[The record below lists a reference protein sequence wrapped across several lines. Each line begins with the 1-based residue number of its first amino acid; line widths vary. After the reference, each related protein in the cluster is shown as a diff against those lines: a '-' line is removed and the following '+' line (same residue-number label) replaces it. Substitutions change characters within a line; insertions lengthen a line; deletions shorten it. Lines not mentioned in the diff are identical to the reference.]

1 MSASNSYCHSVLGG
15 APGHWKQS
23 PKCFEE
29 TSWNVTVED
38 WQSTTPIVV
47 ESRPQ
52 AQVQQTEL
60 QTPRPQAELLVCKT
74 DNLKYI
80 ERLLILGTGQQN
92 KYKSGISK
100 ISAEDLLLVQKEID
114 SPNCYKLLDLVADI
128 YLKGRAFKQDATMH
142 VLALICRC
150 KTNVTLRRN
159 GYELVGKLRTL
170 SQLYLFLGFY
180 TGGTPPSP
188 PIKGKKG
195 GKKVSP
201 TTDTTLPVTKGSSSP
216 ALGGPGGLAPHSK
229 GFGRAFKTA
238 LNRSFLQKTP
248 QALAYQV
255 TKYQKRGDWGFN
267 DIIKCTHLRTGTGE
281 NRKRNTKYLP
291 SDYQAPPIIPAT
303 PMDLV
308 LRYSMYGMVEMTK
321 LANEFNLLEDPIYHY
336 LWAVNC
342 AKNMQVE
349 INETNTN
356 DLIHL
361 ILKHRLVREHLP
373 TWSLK
378 NCAVQKAL
386 LLGATATSSHDGSLF
401 LGDPSHR
408 AVKVVMP
415 MTALLRNLASLTSIG
430 LFEDKELL
438 ALVVKHLNDKDAVQ
452 KSHIHPVNVIIAWFV
467 YRKGHGFK
475 GKLSWTPQK
484 EIVDAL
490 EQMAFLA
497 FANAP
502 PTTKRY
508 GVFIDGSGSMTS
520 ETTFQGLSNADIAAL
535 LSLVI
540 ARSGQGHL
548 FYVFSAKGH
557 RRCQTPSLSNGG
569 AWGSPP
575 TDNTGLYDV
584 GHHIHAN
591 STFQEVLDAVQLSN
605 WGATDISN
613 GIRYLEKSNKHV
625 DAIVV
630 ITDNDINTGEKP
642 LVALNSYRKAIGN
655 PNVKLITLAV
665 QLNDLTIADPSDKG
679 MLDMCGFD
687 TNSYQVMHAFTHDTA
702 FGGGGDEVEAE

>member
-1 MSASNSYCHSVLGG
+1 MSASTYCHSVLGG
-15 APGHWKQS
+15 YEGGWKEQPTWS
-23 PKCFEE
+23 EE
-29 TSWNVTVED
+29 NSWTVPDKLSEEWRTVTPTV
-38 WQSTTPIVV
+38 S
-47 ESRPQ
+47 ES
-52 AQVQQTEL
+52 
-60 QTPRPQAELLVCKT
+60 LVCKI

-114 SPNCYKLLDLVADI
+114 SPTKCYKLLDLVADI
-128 YLKGRAFKQDATMH
+128 YLKGRAPKQDMTMH

-180 TGGTPPSP
+180 TGGSPPSAP
-188 PIKGKKG
+188 LKGKKG
-195 GKKVSP
+195 TKVAPKNSTDVSETSP
-201 TTDTTLPVTKGSSSP
+201 TTGGSEGSTLPATGGSG
-216 ALGGPGGLAPHSK
+216 ACVAGGQSHSK

-238 LNRSFLQKTP
+238 LNRSFLKKTP
-248 QALAYQV
+248 AQLAYQV
-255 TKYQKRGDWGFN
+255 TKYQSRGDWGFN

-291 SDYQAPPIIPAT
+291 PDYQAPPIKPAT

-336 LWAVNC
+336 LCAVYC

-378 NCAVQKAL
+378 NCEVQKAL
-386 LLGATATSSHDGSLF
+386 LFGDYRRGGAK
-401 LGDPSHR
+401 PP
-408 AVKVVMP
+408 P

-430 LFEDKELL
+430 LFEDKEILD
-438 ALVVKHLNDKDAVQ
+438 LVVKHLNDKDAVQ
-452 KSHIHPVNVIIAWFV
+452 KSRIHPVNVIIAWFV
-467 YRKGHGFK
+467 YKKGHGFK

-502 PTTKRY
+502 PTIKRY
-508 GVFIDGSGSMTS
+508 GVFIDGSGSMTA

-548 FYVFSAKGH
+548 FYVFSAKNSG
-557 RRCQTPSLSNGG
+557 RYKQFG
-569 AWGSPP
+569 PP
-575 TDNTGLYDV
+575 TDNSGLYDV
-584 GHHIHAN
+584 GHQIHAN
-591 STFQEVLDAVQLSN
+591 STFEEVLNAVQLSN

-642 LVALNSYRKAIGN
+642 LVALNSYRAKIGN

-687 TNSYQVMHAFTHDTA
+687 TNSYQVMHAFTHDKDFSA
-702 FGGGGDEVEAE
+702 GGDEVE

>member
-1 MSASNSYCHSVLGG
+1 MSAESYCHSVLGNFPVG
-15 APGHWKQS
+15 WKES
-23 PKCFEE
+23 PIEIPPASAFSINE
-29 TSWNVTVED
+29 ED
-38 WQSTTPIVV
+38 WQPEEKS
-47 ESRPQ
+47 
-52 AQVQQTEL
+52 
-60 QTPRPQAELLVCKT
+60 LVCKT

-100 ISAEDLLLVQKEID
+100 ISEEDLLLVQKEID
-114 SPNCYKLLDLVADI
+114 SPNCYKLLDMVADI
-128 YLKGRAFKQDATMH
+128 YLKGRAPKQDMTMQ
-142 VLALICRC
+142 VLAMICRC
-150 KTNVTLRRN
+150 KTNVTLRRD
-159 GYELVGKLRTL
+159 GYALVGKLRTL
-170 SQLYLFLGFY
+170 SQLYLFMTY
-180 TGGTPPSP
+180 YSGGTHATTKSKK
-188 PIKGKKG
+188 IGKNSEKM
-195 GKKVSP
+195 SP
-201 TTDTTLPVTKGSSSP
+201 TTLPATEGSGTVRQ
-216 ALGGPGGLAPHSK
+216 AHSK

-238 LNRSFLQKTP
+238 LNKSLLAKTP
-248 QALAYQV
+248 AQLAYQV
-255 TKYQKRGDWGFN
+255 TKYQSRGDWGFN

-281 NRKRNTKYLP
+281 NRKRNTKYKISSP
-291 SDYQAPPIIPAT
+291 NTAETRPAT
-303 PMDLV
+303 AMDLV
-308 LRYSMYGMVEMTK
+308 LRYSMYGMEEMTK
-321 LANEFNLLEDPIYHY
+321 LATAFNLLEDPIYDY
-336 LWAVNC
+336 LWSVDA
-342 AKNMQVE
+342 AKGMQQE

-361 ILKHRLVREHLP
+361 IHTHRLVREHLP
-373 TWSLK
+373 TWTMK
-378 NCAVQKAL
+378 NCDVQKAL
-386 LLGATATSSHDGSLF
+386 LF
-401 LGDPSHR
+401 GDPCR
-408 AVKVVMP
+408 GGAQPPP

-430 LFEDKELL
+430 LFEDKAILS
-438 ALVVKHLNDKDAVQ
+438 LVVKHLNNKDAVQ
-452 KSHIHPVNVIIAWFV
+452 RSRIHPVNVIIAWFV
-467 YRKGHGFK
+467 YRKGKGFK
-475 GKLSWTPQK
+475 GKLIWTPQK

-497 FANAP
+497 FTNAP

-508 GVFIDGSGSMTS
+508 GVFIDGSGSMLS

-548 FYVFSAKGH
+548 FYVFSAKGQ
-557 RRCQTPSLSNGG
+557 RSFQTPSRSNGG

-584 GHHIHAN
+584 GHQIHAN
-591 STFQEVLDAVQLSN
+591 STFQEVLAAVQLTN

-642 LVALNSYRKAIGN
+642 LVALNSYRKTIGN

-687 TNSYQVMHAFTHDTA
+687 TNSYQVMHAFTHETA
-702 FGGGGDEVEAE
+702 FGGGGDTPDGEE

>member
-1 MSASNSYCHSVLGG
+1 MSAESYCHSVLGSV
-15 APGHWKQS
+15 PGGWKES
-23 PKCFEE
+23 PIDIPASAFSINE
-29 TSWNVTVED
+29 ED
-38 WQSTTPIVV
+38 WQPEEKS
-47 ESRPQ
+47 
-52 AQVQQTEL
+52 
-60 QTPRPQAELLVCKT
+60 LVCKT
-74 DNLKYI
+74 DSLKYI
-80 ERLLILGTGQQN
+80 ERLLILGTGQEN

-100 ISAEDLLLVQKEID
+100 ISEEDLALVQREID
-114 SPNCYKLLDLVADI
+114 SPNCYKLLDMVADI
-128 YLKGRAFKQDATMH
+128 YLKGRAPNQNMTMQ
-142 VLALICRC
+142 VLALICRS
-150 KTNVTLRRN
+150 KMNVTLRRQ

-170 SQLYLFLGFY
+170 SQLYLFMTY
-180 TGGTPPSP
+180 YSGGTHPPS
-188 PIKGKKG
+188 KGKKA
-195 GKKVSP
+195 GKNPEKMSP
-201 TTDTTLPVTKGSSSP
+201 TTDTTLPATEGSDT
-216 ALGGPGGLAPHSK
+216 ATQAHSK

-238 LNRSFLQKTP
+238 LNKSFLAKTP

-255 TKYQKRGDWGFN
+255 TKYQSRGDWGFN

-281 NRKRNTKYLP
+281 NRKRNTKYKISSP
-291 SDYQAPPIIPAT
+291 NTAETRPAT
-303 PMDLV
+303 AMDLV
-308 LRYSMYGMVEMTK
+308 LRYSMYGMEETRK
-321 LANEFNLLEDPIYHY
+321 LACAFNLNNDPIYDY

-342 AKNMQVE
+342 AKGMDRE

-361 ILKHRLVREHLP
+361 IHRYRLVREHLP
-373 TWSLK
+373 TWTMK
-378 NCAVQKAL
+378 NCQVQKAL
-386 LLGATATSSHDGSLF
+386 LFGAPATLSHDGSIF

-430 LFEDKELL
+430 LFEDKEVLT
-438 ALVVKHLNDKDAVQ
+438 LVVKHLNDKVAVQ
-452 KSHIHPVNVIIAWFV
+452 RSRIHPVNVIIAWFV
-467 YRKGHGFK
+467 YRKGKGFK
-475 GKLSWTPQK
+475 GKLTWTPQK

-490 EQMAFLA
+490 EHMAFLA

-508 GVFIDGSGSMTS
+508 GVFIDGSGSMTM
-520 ETTFQGLSNADIAAL
+520 ETTFQGLTNADIAAL

-548 FYVFSAKGH
+548 FYVFSAKNTGH
-557 RRCQTPSLSNGG
+557 HKQYGT
-569 AWGSPP
+569 P

-584 GHHIHAN
+584 GHQIHAH
-591 STFQEVLDAVQLSN
+591 STFTEVLKAVQLTN

-642 LVALNSYRKAIGN
+642 LVALNSYRAKIGN

-687 TNSYQVMHAFTHDTA
+687 TNSYQVMHAFTHETA
-702 FGGGGDEVEAE
+702 FGGGGDTPDGEE

>member
-1 MSASNSYCHSVLGG
+1 MSASNNYCHSVLGNIP
-15 APGHWKQS
+15 AFWKESPTSSDATWGHS
-23 PKCFEE
+23 VGEE
-29 TSWNVTVED
+29 WSSIP
-38 WQSTTPIVV
+38 QG
-47 ESRPQ
+47 Q
-52 AQVQQTEL
+52 AQHIES
-60 QTPRPQAELLVCKT
+60 PAESLVCKT

-114 SPNCYKLLDLVADI
+114 SPTNCYKLLDLVSDI
-128 YLKGRAFKQDATMH
+128 YLKGRAPNQNMTLQ

-150 KTNVTLRRN
+150 KTNVTLRRT

-188 PIKGKKG
+188 TTKGKKG
-195 GKKVSP
+195 KKVLTTPGITSFVDISTGGSGAPETASP
-201 TTDTTLPVTKGSSSP
+201 I
-216 ALGGPGGLAPHSK
+216 SK

-238 LNRSFLQKTP
+238 LNRSFLKKTP
-248 QALAYQV
+248 AQLAYQV
-255 TKYQKRGDWGFN
+255 TKYQSRGDWGFN

-291 SDYQAPPIIPAT
+291 SDYQAPPIKPAT

-321 LANEFNLLEDPIYHY
+321 LANEFNLLEDPIYQY
-336 LWAVNC
+336 LWAIHSV
-342 AKNMQVE
+342 KSMT
-349 INETNTN
+349 ETDTN
-356 DLIHL
+356 VLIHLIHL

-386 LLGATATSSHDGSLF
+386 LFGDTTHFNDGSLF

-408 AVKVVMP
+408 FIKVVMP

-430 LFEDKELL
+430 LFNDEAILS
-438 ALVVKHLNDKDAVQ
+438 LVVKHLTDKDAVQ
-452 KSHIHPVNVIIAWFV
+452 KSRIHPVNVIIAWFV
-467 YRKGHGFK
+467 YRKGKGFK
-475 GKLSWTPQK
+475 GKLTWTPKK
-484 EIVDAL
+484 EICDAL

-497 FANAP
+497 FTNAP

-508 GVFIDGSGSMTS
+508 GVFIDGSGSMTE

-540 ARSGQGHL
+540 ARSGQEHSRSGQGHL
-548 FYVFSAKGH
+548 FYVFSAKNT
-557 RRCQTPSLSNGG
+557 RRYKQYGT
-569 AWGSPP
+569 P

-584 GHHIHAN
+584 GHQIHAN
-591 STFQEVLDAVQLSN
+591 STFEEVLSAVQLSN

-613 GIRYLEKSNKHV
+613 GIRYLENANKHV

-642 LVALNSYRKAIGN
+642 LVALNSYRKTIGN

-687 TNSYQVMHAFTHDTA
+687 TNSYQVMHAFTHDTP
-702 FGGGGDEVEAE
+702 FGVGGEEAE

>member
-1 MSASNSYCHSVLGG
+1 MAASANTYCHSVLGG
-15 APGHWKQS
+15 YEGGWKEQPTWS
-23 PKCFEE
+23 EDNAWTLSDKLSEE
-29 TSWNVTVED
+29 
-38 WQSTTPIVV
+38 
-47 ESRPQ
+47 
-52 AQVQQTEL
+52 L
-60 QTPRPQAELLVCKT
+60 LTPRPQAELLVCKT

-100 ISAEDLLLVQKEID
+100 ISAEDLALIQSEID
-114 SPNCYKLLDLVADI
+114 SPTNCYKLLDLVADI
-128 YLKGRAFKQDATMH
+128 YLKGRAPKQDMTMH
-142 VLALICRC
+142 VLALICRS
-150 KTNVTLRRN
+150 KTNVTLRRR
-159 GYELVGKLRTL
+159 GYELVGQLRTL

-180 TGGTPPSP
+180 TGGTPSATHAADPRTKEKKQSVTALAEGSAGL
-188 PIKGKKG
+188 KGRNR
-195 GKKVSP
+195 P
-201 TTDTTLPVTKGSSSP
+201 L
-216 ALGGPGGLAPHSK
+216 

-238 LNRSFLQKTP
+238 LNRSFLKKTP

-255 TKYQKRGDWGFN
+255 TKYQSRGDWSFN

-291 SDYQAPPIIPAT
+291 SDYQAPPIKPAT

-308 LRYSMYGMVEMTK
+308 LRYSMYGMEELTK
-321 LANEFNLLEDPIYHY
+321 LAQAFNLLEDPIYSY
-336 LWAVNC
+336 LCGVDI
-342 AKNMQVE
+342 AKKMQE
-349 INETNTN
+349 NTESNVN
-356 DLIHL
+356 DLIQL
-361 ILKHRLVREHLP
+361 IFKHRLVREHLP
-373 TWSLK
+373 TWSMK
-378 NCAVQKAL
+378 NCAVQRAL
-386 LLGATATSSHDGSLF
+386 LFGDYRRGGAK
-401 LGDPSHR
+401 PP
-408 AVKVVMP
+408 P

-438 ALVVKHLNDKDAVQ
+438 SLVVKHLTDKEAVQ
-452 KSHIHPVNVIIAWFV
+452 KSRIHPVNVIIAWFV

-475 GKLSWTPQK
+475 GKLTWTPLK
-484 EIVDAL
+484 EICDAL

-508 GVFIDGSGSMTS
+508 GVFIDGSGSMTA

-540 ARSGQGHL
+540 ARSSQRPQAQLQEHL
-548 FYVFSAKGH
+548 FYVFSAKN
-557 RRCQTPSLSNGG
+557 T
-569 AWGSPP
+569 GSYKKYGTP

-605 WGATDISN
+605 WGSTDISN
-613 GIRYLEKSNKHV
+613 GIRYLERANKHV
-625 DAIVV
+625 DAVIV

-642 LVALNSYRKAIGN
+642 LVALNSYRAKIGN

-687 TNSYQVMHAFTHDTA
+687 TNSYQVMHAFTHETP
-702 FGGGGDEVEAE
+702 FGGGGDEAEAD

>member
-1 MSASNSYCHSVLGG
+1 M
-15 APGHWKQS
+15 
-23 PKCFEE
+23 
-29 TSWNVTVED
+29 
-38 WQSTTPIVV
+38 
-47 ESRPQ
+47 
-52 AQVQQTEL
+52 
-60 QTPRPQAELLVCKT
+60 
-74 DNLKYI
+74 
-80 ERLLILGTGQQN
+80 
-92 KYKSGISK
+92 
-100 ISAEDLLLVQKEID
+100 
-114 SPNCYKLLDLVADI
+114 
-128 YLKGRAFKQDATMH
+128 
-142 VLALICRC
+142 
-150 KTNVTLRRN
+150 
-159 GYELVGKLRTL
+159 
-170 SQLYLFLGFY
+170 
-180 TGGTPPSP
+180 
-188 PIKGKKG
+188 
-195 GKKVSP
+195 
-201 TTDTTLPVTKGSSSP
+201 
-216 ALGGPGGLAPHSK
+216 
-229 GFGRAFKTA
+229 
-238 LNRSFLQKTP
+238 
-248 QALAYQV
+248 
-255 TKYQKRGDWGFN
+255 TKYQSRGDWGFN

-291 SDYQAPPIIPAT
+291 SDYQAHPIRPAT

-308 LRYSMYGMVEMTK
+308 LRYSMYGMEEMTK
-321 LANEFNLLEDPIYHY
+321 LATAFKLNNDPIYEY
-336 LWAVNC
+336 LWAVNS
-342 AKNMQVE
+342 AKSMT
-349 INETNTN
+349 ETDTDDLIHLTH

-361 ILKHRLVREHLP
+361 IHKYRLVREHLP

-386 LLGATATSSHDGSLF
+386 LFGDYRRGGAK
-401 LGDPSHR
+401 PP
-408 AVKVVMP
+408 P

-430 LFEDKELL
+430 LFDDKEILS
-438 ALVVKHLNDKDAVQ
+438 LVVNHLTDKDAVQ
-452 KSHIHPVNVIIAWFV
+452 KSRIHPVNVIIAWFV
-467 YRKGHGFK
+467 YRKGKGFK
-475 GKLSWTPQK
+475 GKLTWTPEK

-497 FANAP
+497 FTNAP

-508 GVFIDGSGSMTS
+508 GVFIDGSGSMTA

-540 ARSGQGHL
+540 ARSGRGALPPSPMRPQAQLQEHL
-548 FYVFSAKGH
+548 FYIFSAKNSG
-557 RRCQTPSLSNGG
+557 RYKQYGT
-569 AWGSPP
+569 P

-642 LVALNSYRKAIGN
+642 LVALNSYRLKIGN

-687 TNSYQVMHAFTHDTA
+687 TNSYQVMHAFTHDTS
-702 FGGGGDEVEAE
+702 FGGGGEEVEVD

>member
-1 MSASNSYCHSVLGG
+1 MATYIRQMLGLYPGGWKEG
-15 APGHWKQS
+15 AKNEAYANAV
-23 PKCFEE
+23 K
-29 TSWNVTVED
+29 
-38 WQSTTPIVV
+38 TP
-47 ESRPQ
+47 PMDD
-52 AQVQQTEL
+52 L
-60 QTPRPQAELLVCKT
+60 QTNPDGVEEWQTQPAESLVCKT

-92 KYKSGISK
+92 KYKSGVSK
-100 ISAEDLLLVQKEID
+100 ISLEDLALVQAEID
-114 SPNCYKLLDLVADI
+114 SPNCYKLLDMVADI
-128 YLKGRAFKQDATMH
+128 YLKGRAPKQDMTMQ
-142 VLALICRC
+142 VLALICRYN
-150 KTNVTLRRN
+150 KNVTLRRQ
-159 GYELVGKLRTL
+159 GYEVVAKLRTL

-180 TGGTPPSP
+180 AGGTPPSP
-188 PIKGKKG
+188 PTKGKKG
-195 GKKVSP
+195 KKVL
-201 TTDTTLPVTKGSSSP
+201 TTPGITSFVDVSTGGSGAP
-216 ALGGPGGLAPHSK
+216 EVALAEGLAGSKGQSPSK

-238 LNRSFLQKTP
+238 LNRSFLKKTP

-255 TKYQKRGDWGFN
+255 TKYQSRGDWGFN
-267 DIIKCTHLRTGTGE
+267 DIIKCTHLCTGTGE
-281 NRKRNTKYLP
+281 NRKRNTKYLKP
-291 SDYQAPPIIPAT
+291 DFEPKPIKPAT

-308 LRYSMYGMVEMTK
+308 LRYSMYGMEELTK
-321 LANEFNLLEDPIYHY
+321 LATTFNLLEDPIYEY
-336 LWAVNC
+336 LWAIHSV
-342 AKNMQVE
+342 KSMT
-349 INETNTN
+349 ETDTN

-378 NCAVQKAL
+378 NCEVQKAL
-386 LLGATATSSHDGSLF
+386 LFGDYRRGGAK
-401 LGDPSHR
+401 PP
-408 AVKVVMP
+408 P

-430 LFEDKELL
+430 LFQDKELL
-438 ALVVKHLNDKDAVQ
+438 DLVVKHLTDKDAVQ
-452 KSHIHPVNVIIAWFV
+452 KSRIHPVNVIIAWFV

-508 GVFIDGSGSMTS
+508 GVFIDGSGSMTA

-540 ARSGQGHL
+540 ARSGQGALPPLPMRPQAQLQEHL

-575 TDNTGLYDV
+575 TDNSGLYDV
-584 GHHIHAN
+584 GHQIHAN

-642 LVALNSYRKAIGN
+642 LVALNSYRAKIGN

-687 TNSYQVMHAFTHDTA
+687 TNSYQVMHAFTHDTP
-702 FGGGGDEVEAE
+702 FGGSGEEEAEAE

>member
-1 MSASNSYCHSVLGG
+1 
-15 APGHWKQS
+15 
-23 PKCFEE
+23 
-29 TSWNVTVED
+29 
-38 WQSTTPIVV
+38 
-47 ESRPQ
+47 
-52 AQVQQTEL
+52 
-60 QTPRPQAELLVCKT
+60 
-74 DNLKYI
+74 
-80 ERLLILGTGQQN
+80 
-92 KYKSGISK
+92 
-100 ISAEDLLLVQKEID
+100 
-114 SPNCYKLLDLVADI
+114 
-128 YLKGRAFKQDATMH
+128 
-142 VLALICRC
+142 
-150 KTNVTLRRN
+150 
-159 GYELVGKLRTL
+159 
-170 SQLYLFLGFY
+170 
-180 TGGTPPSP
+180 
-188 PIKGKKG
+188 
-195 GKKVSP
+195 
-201 TTDTTLPVTKGSSSP
+201 
-216 ALGGPGGLAPHSK
+216 
-229 GFGRAFKTA
+229 
-238 LNRSFLQKTP
+238 
-248 QALAYQV
+248 
-255 TKYQKRGDWGFN
+255 
-267 DIIKCTHLRTGTGE
+267 
-281 NRKRNTKYLP
+281 
-291 SDYQAPPIIPAT
+291 
-303 PMDLV
+303 
-308 LRYSMYGMVEMTK
+308 
-321 LANEFNLLEDPIYHY
+321 
-336 LWAVNC
+336 
-342 AKNMQVE
+342 MQVE

-386 LLGATATSSHDGSLF
+386 LLGVANTFSHDGSLF

-438 ALVVKHLNDKDAVQ
+438 SLVVKHLNDKDAVQ
-452 KSHIHPVNVIIAWFV
+452 KSRIHPVNVIIAWFV

-540 ARSGQGHL
+540 ARSSQRPQAQLQEHL
-548 FYVFSAKGH
+548 FYVFSAKNSG
-557 RRCQTPSLSNGG
+557 RYEQFG
-569 AWGSPP
+569 PP
-575 TDNTGLYDV
+575 TDNSGLYDV

-630 ITDNDINTGEKP
+630 ITDNDINTGKKP
-642 LVALNSYRKAIGN
+642 LVALNSYRAKIGN

-687 TNSYQVMHAFTHDTA
+687 TNSYQVMHAFTHETA
-702 FGGGGDEVEAE
+702 FGAGGENDGETD

>member
-1 MSASNSYCHSVLGG
+1 MSASNNYCHSVLGNVPG
-15 APGHWKQS
+15 GWKEAKTWGEENSWAPS
-23 PKCFEE
+23 SVDEE
-29 TSWNVTVED
+29 WSSIP
-38 WQSTTPIVV
+38 QG
-47 ESRPQ
+47 Q
-52 AQVQQTEL
+52 AQQT
-60 QTPRPQAELLVCKT
+60 QAQHIESPAESLVCKT
-74 DNLKYI
+74 DKLKYI

-92 KYKSGISK
+92 KYNSGISK
-100 ISAEDLLLVQKEID
+100 ISDEDLLLVQKEID
-114 SPNCYKLLDLVADI
+114 SSNCYKLLELVADI
-128 YLKGRAFKQDATMH
+128 YLKGRAFKQDMTMQ

-150 KTNVTLRRN
+150 KTNVTLRRD
-159 GYELVGKLRTL
+159 GYALVGKLRTL

-180 TGGTPPSP
+180 AGGTPSATHAPSP
-188 PIKGKKG
+188 PTKGKKG
-195 GKKVSP
+195 DKKVSP
-201 TTDTTLPVTKGSSSP
+201 TTDTTLPVTGGSG
-216 ALGGPGGLAPHSK
+216 ACVAGGGRPPK

-238 LNRSFLQKTP
+238 LNRSFLKKTP
-248 QALAYQV
+248 AQLAYQV
-255 TKYQKRGDWGFN
+255 TKYQSRGDWGFN

-291 SDYQAPPIIPAT
+291 SDYQAPPIKPAT

-308 LRYSMYGMVEMTK
+308 LRYSMYGMEELTK
-321 LANEFNLLEDPIYHY
+321 LATAFKLNDDPIYEY
-336 LWAVNC
+336 LWAVNRV
-342 AKNMQVE
+342 KSMT
-349 INETNTN
+349 ETDTE

-361 ILKHRLVREHLP
+361 VHKYRLVREHLP
-373 TWSLK
+373 TWAMKS
-378 NCAVQKAL
+378 CAVQKAL
-386 LLGATATSSHDGSLF
+386 LLGAADTSSHDGSLF

-415 MTALLRNLASLTSIG
+415 MTALMRNLASLTSIG

-438 ALVVKHLNDKDAVQ
+438 SLVVKHLTDKDAVQ
-452 KSHIHPVNVIIAWFV
+452 KSRIHPVNVIIAWFV
-467 YRKGHGFK
+467 YRKGKGFK
-475 GKLSWTPQK
+475 GKLTWTPEK

-497 FANAP
+497 FTNAP

-508 GVFIDGSGSMTS
+508 GVFIDGSGSMTA

-548 FYVFSAKGH
+548 FYVFSAKNTG
-557 RRCQTPSLSNGG
+557 RFQQYGT
-569 AWGSPP
+569 P

-584 GHHIHAN
+584 GHQIHAN
-591 STFQEVLDAVQLSN
+591 STFEEVLAAVQLSN

-642 LVALNSYRKAIGN
+642 LVALNSYRLKIGN

-687 TNSYQVMHAFTHDTA
+687 TNSYQVMHAFTHDTP
-702 FGGGGDEVEAE
+702 FGGGGDEAE

>member
-1 MSASNSYCHSVLGG
+1 MAAESYCHSVLGG
-15 APGHWKQS
+15 APAFWKESHTASDATWGHS
-23 PKCFEE
+23 VSEE
-29 TSWNVTVED
+29 W
-38 WQSTTPIVV
+38 
-47 ESRPQ
+47 ESIPQ
-52 AQVQQTEL
+52 GQVQQIEF
-60 QTPRPQAELLVCKT
+60 QDRPQAELPESLVCKT

-114 SPNCYKLLDLVADI
+114 CLTNCYKLLDLVADI
-128 YLKGRAFKQDATMH
+128 YLKGRAPNQDMTMQ

-150 KTNVTLRRN
+150 KTNVTLRRT

-180 TGGTPPSP
+180 AGGTPADPRTKEKKQSVIALAEGSAGLKACVAGGGRP
-188 PIKGKKG
+188 P
-195 GKKVSP
+195 
-201 TTDTTLPVTKGSSSP
+201 
-216 ALGGPGGLAPHSK
+216 K

-238 LNRSFLQKTP
+238 LNRSFLKKTP
-248 QALAYQV
+248 AQLAYQV
-255 TKYQKRGDWGFN
+255 TKYQSRGDWSFN

-281 NRKRNTKYLP
+281 NRKRNTKYKISSP
-291 SDYQAPPIIPAT
+291 NSAESKPAT
-303 PMDLV
+303 AMDLV
-308 LRYSMYGMVEMTK
+308 LRYSMYGMEEMRK
-321 LANEFNLLEDPIYHY
+321 LATAFKLNDDPIYSY
-336 LWAVNC
+336 LCAVDI
-342 AKNMQVE
+342 AKKMQE
-349 INETNTN
+349 ETESNVK
-356 DLIHL
+356 DLIQL
-361 ILKHRLVREHLP
+361 IFKHRLVREHLP
-373 TWSLK
+373 TWAMKS
-378 NCAVQKAL
+378 CAVQKAL
-386 LLGATATSSHDGSLF
+386 LFGDYRRGGAK
-401 LGDPSHR
+401 PP
-408 AVKVVMP
+408 P
-415 MTALLRNLASLTSIG
+415 MTALMRNLGSLTSIG
-430 LFEDKELL
+430 LFDDKELL
-438 ALVVKHLNDKDAVQ
+438 SLVVAHLTDKEAVQ
-452 KSHIHPVNVIIAWFV
+452 KSRIHPVNVIIAWFV

-475 GKLSWTPQK
+475 GKLKWNPVPAISN
-484 EIVDAL
+484 AL

-508 GVFIDGSGSMTS
+508 GVFIDGSGSMLT

-548 FYVFSAKGH
+548 FYVFSAKNTG
-557 RRCQTPSLSNGG
+557 RYQQYGTPTN
-569 AWGSPP
+569 
-575 TDNTGLYDV
+575 NTGLYDV
-584 GHHIHAN
+584 GHQIHAN
-591 STFQEVLDAVQLSN
+591 STFQEVLAAVQLSN

-613 GIRYLEKSNKHV
+613 GIRYLEHSNKHV

-642 LVALNSYRKAIGN
+642 LVALNSYRKTIGN

-687 TNSYQVMHAFTHDTA
+687 TNSYQVMHAFTHDKDFSA
-702 FGGGGDEVEAE
+702 GGGDEAEAEAE

>member
-1 MSASNSYCHSVLGG
+1 MTSYIRQMLGLYPGGWKEGAKDEAYENATKTPPMEEWQTNPDSV
-15 APGHWKQS
+15 
-23 PKCFEE
+23 EE
-29 TSWNVTVED
+29 
-38 WQSTTPIVV
+38 WQTQPV
-47 ESRPQ
+47 ES
-52 AQVQQTEL
+52 
-60 QTPRPQAELLVCKT
+60 LVCKT

-100 ISAEDLLLVQKEID
+100 ISLEDLALVQREID
-114 SPNCYKLLDLVADI
+114 SPNCYKLLDMVADI
-128 YLKGRAFKQDATMH
+128 YFEGRAPKQDMTMH

-150 KTNVTLRRN
+150 KTSVTLRRR
-159 GYELVGKLRTL
+159 GYEVVAQLRTL
-170 SQLYLFLGFY
+170 SQLYLFLSFY
-180 TGGTPPSP
+180 TGGTPVSP
-188 PIKGKKG
+188 RTVTKKG
-195 GKKVSP
+195 STKVSNE
-201 TTDTTLPVTKGSSSP
+201 TSNTVDVSDGANSTMMGGSG
-216 ALGGPGGLAPHSK
+216 ACVAGGLAPHSK

-238 LNRSFLQKTP
+238 LNRSFLKKTP
-248 QALAYQV
+248 AQLAYQV
-255 TKYQKRGDWGFN
+255 TKYQSRGNWGFN

-281 NRKRNTKYLP
+281 NRKRNTKYLKP
-291 SDYQAPPIIPAT
+291 GYEAPVPKPAT
-303 PMDLV
+303 AMDLV
-308 LRYSMYGMVEMTK
+308 LRYSMYGMEEMVK
-321 LANEFNLLEDPIYHY
+321 LAEAFNLMDDPIFYY
-336 LWAVNC
+336 LNAVDI
-342 AKNMQVE
+342 AKKLIE
-349 INETNTN
+349 NENNTT

-361 ILKHRLVREHLP
+361 IHKHRLVREHLP
-373 TWSLK
+373 TWAMK
-378 NCAVQKAL
+378 NCQVQKAL
-386 LLGATATSSHDGSLF
+386 LFGEPCRGGAQ
-401 LGDPSHR
+401 PP
-408 AVKVVMP
+408 P

-438 ALVVKHLNDKDAVQ
+438 DLVVKHLTDQQAVQ

-475 GKLSWTPQK
+475 GKLTWTPVPA
-484 EIVDAL
+484 IRDAL

-497 FANAP
+497 FTNAP

-508 GVFIDGSGSMTS
+508 GVFIDGSGSMLS
-520 ETTFQGLSNADIAAL
+520 ETTFQGLTNADIAAL

-540 ARSGQGHL
+540 ARSGQGSQAQLQEHL
-548 FYVFSAKGH
+548 FYVFSAKNTG
-557 RRCQTPSLSNGG
+557 RYKQYGT
-569 AWGSPP
+569 P

-584 GHHIHAN
+584 GHQIHAN

-613 GIRYLEKSNKHV
+613 GIRYLERANKHV

-642 LVALNSYRKAIGN
+642 LKALNSYRAKIGN

-687 TNSYQVMHAFTHDTA
+687 TKSYQVMHAFTHDTP
-702 FGGGGDEVEAE
+702 FGGGGEEAETD

>member
-1 MSASNSYCHSVLGG
+1 
-15 APGHWKQS
+15 
-23 PKCFEE
+23 
-29 TSWNVTVED
+29 
-38 WQSTTPIVV
+38 
-47 ESRPQ
+47 
-52 AQVQQTEL
+52 
-60 QTPRPQAELLVCKT
+60 
-74 DNLKYI
+74 
-80 ERLLILGTGQQN
+80 
-92 KYKSGISK
+92 
-100 ISAEDLLLVQKEID
+100 
-114 SPNCYKLLDLVADI
+114 
-128 YLKGRAFKQDATMH
+128 
-142 VLALICRC
+142 
-150 KTNVTLRRN
+150 
-159 GYELVGKLRTL
+159 
-170 SQLYLFLGFY
+170 
-180 TGGTPPSP
+180 
-188 PIKGKKG
+188 
-195 GKKVSP
+195 
-201 TTDTTLPVTKGSSSP
+201 
-216 ALGGPGGLAPHSK
+216 
-229 GFGRAFKTA
+229 
-238 LNRSFLQKTP
+238 
-248 QALAYQV
+248 V
-255 TKYQKRGDWGFN
+255 TKYQSRGDWGFN

-291 SDYQAPPIIPAT
+291 SDYQAPPIKPAT

-308 LRYSMYGMVEMTK
+308 LRYSMYGFEEMQK
-321 LANEFNLLEDPIYHY
+321 LANAFNLLEDPIYHY
-336 LWAVNC
+336 LCAVYC

-401 LGDPSHR
+401 LGDPSRR
-408 AVKVVMP
+408 ASKVVMP

-438 ALVVKHLNDKDAVQ
+438 DLVVKHLTDKDAVQ
-452 KSHIHPVNVIIAWFV
+452 KSRIHPVNVIIAWFV

-508 GVFIDGSGSMTS
+508 GVFIDGSGSMTT

-548 FYVFSAKGH
+548 FYVFSAK
-557 RRCQTPSLSNGG
+557 SNRYSK
-569 AWGSPP
+569 AKDES
-575 TDNTGLYDV
+575 GLYDV

-625 DAIVV
+625 DAVIV

-642 LVALNSYRKAIGN
+642 LVALNSYRKTIGN

-687 TNSYQVMHAFTHDTA
+687 TNSYQVMHAFTHDKDFSA
-702 FGGGGDEVEAE
+702 GDDVEVEAE

>member
-1 MSASNSYCHSVLGG
+1 MSYEGNWKEGHRDYNTPNNLSIFEDQWKTITEDEWNS
-15 APGHWKQS
+15 
-23 PKCFEE
+23 
-29 TSWNVTVED
+29 
-38 WQSTTPIVV
+38 I
-47 ESRPQ
+47 PQ
-52 AQVQQTEL
+52 VEL
-60 QTPRPQAELLVCKT
+60 QDRPQAELLVCKI

-100 ISAEDLLLVQKEID
+100 ISEEDLLLVQKEIE
-114 SPNCYKLLDLVADI
+114 SSNCYKLLEMVADI
-128 YLKGRAFKQDATMH
+128 YLKGRAFKQDMTMQ
-142 VLALICRC
+142 VLALICRS
-150 KTNVTLRRN
+150 KTNVTLRRR
-159 GYELVGKLRTL
+159 GYELVGQLRTL

-188 PIKGKKG
+188 PIKGKKVSK
-195 GKKVSP
+195 GKKVF
-201 TTDTTLPVTKGSSSP
+201 TTLGITSFVDVSTGGS
-216 ALGGPGGLAPHSK
+216 GAPEIAPTISK
-229 GFGRAFKTA
+229 GFGRAFKTT
-238 LNRSFLQKTP
+238 LNRSLLKKTP
-248 QALAYQV
+248 AQLAYQV

-291 SDYQAPPIIPAT
+291 SDYQAPPIKPAT
-303 PMDLV
+303 AMDLV
-308 LRYSMYGMVEMTK
+308 LRYSMYGMEEMTK
-321 LANEFNLLEDPIYHY
+321 LAFAFNLNDDPICEY
-336 LWAVNC
+336 LCAVNC
-342 AKNMQVE
+342 AKGMTE
-349 INETNTN
+349 SDT
-356 DLIHL
+356 DGLIHL
-361 ILKHRLVREHLP
+361 IHKHRLVREHLP
-373 TWSLK
+373 TWSMK
-378 NCAVQKAL
+378 SCAVQKAL
-386 LLGATATSSHDGSLF
+386 LLGQEQFHDGSLF

-415 MTALLRNLASLTSIG
+415 MTALLRNLSSLTSIG
-430 LFEDKELL
+430 LFEDKEILS
-438 ALVVKHLNDKDAVQ
+438 LVVKQLTDKDAVQ
-452 KSHIHPVNVIIAWFV
+452 KSRIHPVNVIIAWFV
-467 YRKGHGFK
+467 YRKGKGFK
-475 GKLSWTPQK
+475 GKMTWTPQK

-497 FANAP
+497 FTNAP

-508 GVFIDGSGSMTS
+508 GVFIDGSGSMTE

-548 FYVFSAKGH
+548 FYVFSAKST
-557 RRCQTPSLSNGG
+557 RYSK
-569 AWGSPP
+569 AK
-575 TDNTGLYDV
+575 DETGLYDV

-642 LVALNSYRKAIGN
+642 LVALNSYRKTIGN

-665 QLNDLTIADPSDKG
+665 QLNDLTIADPSDTG

-687 TNSYQVMHAFTHDTA
+687 TNSYQVMHAFTHETA
-702 FGGGGDEVEAE
+702 FGGGGEEAEAD

>member
-1 MSASNSYCHSVLGG
+1 MAASNTYCHSVLGG
-15 APGHWKQS
+15 APGGWKES
-23 PKCFEE
+23 PKWSEDDTWSVPDKLSEE
-29 TSWNVTVED
+29 WQTV
-38 WQSTTPIVV
+38 TPIVP
-47 ESRPQ
+47 ES
-52 AQVQQTEL
+52 
-60 QTPRPQAELLVCKT
+60 LVCKI

-100 ISAEDLLLVQKEID
+100 ISLEDLALVQAEID
-114 SPNCYKLLDLVADI
+114 SPTKCYKLLDLVADI
-128 YLKGRAFKQDATMH
+128 YLKGRAPNQNMTLQ

-150 KTNVTLRRN
+150 KTNVTLRRT

-170 SQLYLFLGFY
+170 SQLYLFLSFY
-180 TGGTPPSP
+180 TGGGTPSAASKAS

-195 GKKVSP
+195 DKTNKKVSP
-201 TTDTTLPVTKGSSSP
+201 TIDTISLTTEGATLPATGGS
-216 ALGGPGGLAPHSK
+216 GGGHPPK

-238 LNRSFLQKTP
+238 LNRSFLKKTP

-255 TKYQKRGDWGFN
+255 TKYQSRGDWGFN

-291 SDYQAPPIIPAT
+291 SDYQAPPIKPAT

-308 LRYSMYGMVEMTK
+308 LRYSMYGMEEMTK
-321 LANEFNLLEDPIYHY
+321 LAMAFKLNNDPIYEY
-336 LWAVNC
+336 LWAVNSV
-342 AKNMQVE
+342 KSMT
-349 INETNTN
+349 ETDTD

-361 ILKHRLVREHLP
+361 VHKYRLVREHLP
-373 TWSLK
+373 TWAMKS
-378 NCAVQKAL
+378 CAVQKAL
-386 LLGATATSSHDGSLF
+386 LFGDYRRGGAK
-401 LGDPSHR
+401 PP
-408 AVKVVMP
+408 P

-430 LFEDKELL
+430 LFEDKEILS
-438 ALVVKHLNDKDAVQ
+438 LVIKHLTDKDAVQ
-452 KSHIHPVNVIIAWFV
+452 KSRIHPVNVIIAWFV

-475 GKLSWTPQK
+475 GKLTWTPQN

-508 GVFIDGSGSMTS
+508 GVFIDGSSSMLS

-540 ARSGQGHL
+540 ARSGQVALPPSPMRPQAQLQEHL
-548 FYVFSAKGH
+548 FYVFSAKG
-557 RRCQTPSLSNGG
+557 RPSRSNGG
-569 AWGSPP
+569 VRGSPP

-605 WGATDISN
+605 WGSTDISN

-642 LVALNSYRKAIGN
+642 LVALNSYRAKIGN

-687 TNSYQVMHAFTHDTA
+687 TNSYQVMHAFTHETP
-702 FGGGGDEVEAE
+702 FGVGGEEAEAD

>member
-1 MSASNSYCHSVLGG
+1 MAANTYCHSVLGG
-15 APGHWKQS
+15 YEAGWK
-23 PKCFEE
+23 E
-29 TSWNVTVED
+29 
-38 WQSTTPIVV
+38 QSTWSEEWQTVTSIVP
-47 ESRPQ
+47 ESS
-52 AQVQQTEL
+52 
-60 QTPRPQAELLVCKT
+60 LVCKT

-92 KYKSGISK
+92 KYKSGVSK
-100 ISAEDLLLVQKEID
+100 ISEADLALVQKEID
-114 SPNCYKLLDLVADI
+114 SSTNCYKLLDLVADI
-128 YLKGRAFKQDATMH
+128 YLKGRAPKQDMTMH

-170 SQLYLFLGFY
+170 SQLYLFLGYY
-180 TGGTPPSP
+180 TGGGTQSATHAADPRTKEKKQSVTALAEGSAGL
-188 PIKGKKG
+188 KGRNR
-195 GKKVSP
+195 P
-201 TTDTTLPVTKGSSSP
+201 L
-216 ALGGPGGLAPHSK
+216 

-238 LNRSFLQKTP
+238 LNRSFLKKTP

-255 TKYQKRGDWGFN
+255 TKYQSRGDWSFN

-291 SDYQAPPIIPAT
+291 SDYQAPPIKPAT

-308 LRYSMYGMVEMTK
+308 LRYSMYGMEELTK
-321 LANEFNLLEDPIYHY
+321 LAQAFNLLEDPIYSY
-336 LWAVNC
+336 LCAVDI
-342 AKNMQVE
+342 AKKMQE
-349 INETNTN
+349 NTESNVN
-356 DLIHL
+356 DLIQL
-361 ILKHRLVREHLP
+361 IFKHRLVREHLP
-373 TWSLK
+373 TWSMK
-378 NCAVQKAL
+378 NCEVQKAL
-386 LLGATATSSHDGSLF
+386 LFGDYRCGGAK
-401 LGDPSHR
+401 PP
-408 AVKVVMP
+408 P
-415 MTALLRNLASLTSIG
+415 MTALLRNLSSLTSIG
-430 LFEDKELL
+430 LFDDKEIL
-438 ALVVKHLNDKDAVQ
+438 ALVVKHLTDKDAVQ
-452 KSHIHPVNVIIAWFV
+452 KSRIHPVNVIIAWFV
-467 YRKGHGFK
+467 YRTGHGFK
-475 GKLSWTPQK
+475 GKLTWTPVPA
-484 EIVDAL
+484 IRDAL

-508 GVFIDGSGSMTS
+508 GVFIDGSSSMLS
-520 ETTFQGLSNADIAAL
+520 ETTFQGLTNADIAAL

-548 FYVFSAKGH
+548 FYVFSAKGTRSH
-557 RRCQTPSLSNGG
+557 SNRGVR
-569 AWGSPP
+569 GSPP

-605 WGATDISN
+605 WGSTDISN
-613 GIRYLEKSNKHV
+613 GIRYLEHANKHV
-625 DAIVV
+625 DAMIV

-642 LVALNSYRKAIGN
+642 LVALNSYRAKIGN

-687 TNSYQVMHAFTHDTA
+687 TNSYQVIHAFTHETA
-702 FGGGGDEVEAE
+702 FGVGGEEAEAD

>member
-1 MSASNSYCHSVLGG
+1 MTYEVLPGEEWITTIKDCMSILDNQPKNS
-15 APGHWKQS
+15 
-23 PKCFEE
+23 
-29 TSWNVTVED
+29 
-38 WQSTTPIVV
+38 
-47 ESRPQ
+47 
-52 AQVQQTEL
+52 
-60 QTPRPQAELLVCKT
+60 LVCQT

-100 ISAEDLLLVQKEID
+100 ISKEDLLLVQKEID

-128 YLKGRAFKQDATMH
+128 YLKGRAFKQDMTMH
-142 VLALICRC
+142 VLSLICRC

-170 SQLYLFLGFY
+170 SQLYLFMTFY
-180 TGGTPPSP
+180 TGG
-188 PIKGKKG
+188 
-195 GKKVSP
+195 KKVCKKTEKVST
-201 TTDTTLPVTKGSSSP
+201 TTDIIDIILPVST
-216 ALGGPGGLAPHSK
+216 HNSK
-229 GFGRAFKTA
+229 GFGRAFKTT
-238 LNRSFLQKTP
+238 LNRSFLKKTP

-255 TKYQKRGDWGFN
+255 TKYQSRGDWGFN

-291 SDYQAPPIIPAT
+291 SDYQAPPIKPAT

-308 LRYSMYGMVEMTK
+308 LRYSMYGFEEMTK
-321 LANEFNLLEDPIYHY
+321 LACTFQLNNDPIYEY
-336 LWAVNC
+336 LWAVNSV
-342 AKNMQVE
+342 KSMTEND
-349 INETNTN
+349 TD

-361 ILKHRLVREHLP
+361 VHKYRLVREHLP
-373 TWSLK
+373 TWSMK
-378 NCAVQKAL
+378 NCQVQKAL
-386 LLGATATSSHDGSLF
+386 LLGEVHFHDGSLF

-408 AVKVVMP
+408 VIKVIMP

-438 ALVVKHLNDKDAVQ
+438 SLVVKHLTDKDSVQ
-452 KSHIHPVNVIIAWFV
+452 RSRIHPVNVIIAWFV
-467 YRKGHGFK
+467 YRKGKGFK
-475 GKLSWTPQK
+475 GKLTWTPQK
-484 EIVDAL
+484 EICDAL

-508 GVFIDGSGSMTS
+508 GVFIDGSGSMTQ

-548 FYVFSAKGH
+548 FYIFSAK
-557 RRCQTPSLSNGG
+557 SNRY
-569 AWGSPP
+569 SKEK
-575 TDNTGLYDV
+575 DESGLYDI
-584 GHHIHAN
+584 GHQIHAH
-591 STFQEVLDAVQLSN
+591 STFQEVLSAVQISN
-605 WGATDISN
+605 WASTDISN
-613 GIRYLEKSNKHV
+613 GIRYLEHSNKHV
-625 DAIVV
+625 DAVIV
-630 ITDNDINTGEKP
+630 ITDNDINTGEP
-642 LVALNSYRKAIGN
+642 ALVALNSYRKAIGN
-655 PNVKLITLAV
+655 SNVKLITLAV

-687 TNSYQVMHAFTHDTA
+687 TNSYQVMHAFTHETP
-702 FGGGGDEVEAE
+702 FGGGGEEAEAE

>member
-1 MSASNSYCHSVLGG
+1 MSASTYCHSVLGG
-15 APGHWKQS
+15 APGFWKES

-29 TSWNVTVED
+29 TLWNVTEKD
-38 WQSTTPIVV
+38 WQSITPTVV
-47 ESRPQ
+47 ES
-52 AQVQQTEL
+52 
-60 QTPRPQAELLVCKT
+60 LVCKT

-100 ISAEDLLLVQKEID
+100 ISEVDLLLVQKEID
-114 SPNCYKLLDLVADI
+114 SPTNCYKLLDLVADI
-128 YLKGRAFKQDATMH
+128 YLKGRAPKQDMTMQ

-159 GYELVGKLRTL
+159 GYKLVGKLRTL

-180 TGGTPPSP
+180 TGGSKASPSALL
-188 PIKGKKG
+188 KGKKG
-195 GKKVSP
+195 TKVAPKNSTDVSATSP
-201 TTDTTLPVTKGSSSP
+201 TSEGATLPTTGGSGAPEASP
-216 ALGGPGGLAPHSK
+216 LSK

-255 TKYQKRGDWGFN
+255 TKYQSRGDWSFN

-291 SDYQAPPIIPAT
+291 PDYQAPPIKPAT

-308 LRYSMYGMVEMTK
+308 LRYSMYGMEELTK
-321 LANEFNLLEDPIYHY
+321 LANEFNLLEDPIYQY

-361 ILKHRLVREHLP
+361 ILKHCLVREHLP

-386 LLGATATSSHDGSLF
+386 LLGASATSSHDGSLF

-408 AVKVVMP
+408 ANKVVMP

-438 ALVVKHLNDKDAVQ
+438 SLVVKHLNDKDAVQ
-452 KSHIHPVNVIIAWFV
+452 KSRIHPVNVIIAWFV
-467 YRKGHGFK
+467 YRKGKGFK
-475 GKLSWTPQK
+475 GKLTWQPQK

-548 FYVFSAKGH
+548 FYVFSAK
-557 RRCQTPSLSNGG
+557 SNRYSI
-569 AWGSPP
+569 AKDES
-575 TDNTGLYDV
+575 GLYDV
-584 GHHIHAN
+584 GHHIHAH

-625 DAIVV
+625 DAMIV

-642 LVALNSYRKAIGN
+642 LVALNSYRAKIGN

-665 QLNDLTIADPSDKG
+665 QLNDITIADPSDKG

-687 TNSYQVMHAFTHDTA
+687 TNSYQVMHAFTHDTP
-702 FGGGGDEVEAE
+702 FGGGGDEVEAD

>member
-1 MSASNSYCHSVLGG
+1 MAASTNTYCHSVFGG
-15 APGHWKQS
+15 YEGGWKEQPTWGEENSWAPS
-23 PKCFEE
+23 SVSEE
-29 TSWNVTVED
+29 W
-38 WQSTTPIVV
+38 
-47 ESRPQ
+47 ESIPQGQ
-52 AQVQQTEL
+52 AQQIEL
-60 QTPRPQAELLVCKT
+60 PAESLVCKT

-92 KYKSGISK
+92 KYKSGVSK
-100 ISAEDLLLVQKEID
+100 ISAEDLVLVQKEID
-114 SPNCYKLLDLVADI
+114 SPTNCYKLLDLVADI
-128 YLKGRAFKQDATMH
+128 YLKGRAPKQDMTMH

-150 KTNVTLRRN
+150 KTNVTLRRD
-159 GYELVGKLRTL
+159 GYALVGKLRTL

-180 TGGTPPSP
+180 TGGSPPSAP
-188 PIKGKKG
+188 LKGKKG
-195 GKKVSP
+195 TKVAPKNSTDVSATSP
-201 TTDTTLPVTKGSSSP
+201 TTGGSG
-216 ALGGPGGLAPHSK
+216 AATQAPHSK

-255 TKYQKRGDWGFN
+255 TKYQSRGDWGFN

-291 SDYQAPPIIPAT
+291 SDYQAPPIRPAR

-308 LRYSMYGMVEMTK
+308 LRYSMYGFEEMQK

-336 LWAVNC
+336 LCAVYC

-386 LLGATATSSHDGSLF
+386 LFGDYRRGGAK
-401 LGDPSHR
+401 PP
-408 AVKVVMP
+408 P

-452 KSHIHPVNVIIAWFV
+452 KSRIHPVNVIIAWFV
-467 YRKGHGFK
+467 YKKGHGFK

-502 PTTKRY
+502 PTIKRY
-508 GVFIDGSGSMTS
+508 GVFIDGSGSMTA

-540 ARSGQGHL
+540 ARSSQRPQAQLQEHL
-548 FYVFSAKGH
+548 FYVFSAKNTG
-557 RRCQTPSLSNGG
+557 RYKQYGT
-569 AWGSPP
+569 P

-642 LVALNSYRKAIGN
+642 LVALNSYRKTIGN

-687 TNSYQVMHAFTHDTA
+687 TNSYQVMHAFTHDTP
-702 FGGGGDEVEAE
+702 FGGGGDEVEAD

>member
-1 MSASNSYCHSVLGG
+1 MSASNNYCHSVLGNVP
-15 APGHWKQS
+15 AFWKESPTASDATWGHSVGEEWESIPQGQS
-23 PKCFEE
+23 
-29 TSWNVTVED
+29 
-38 WQSTTPIVV
+38 
-47 ESRPQ
+47 
-52 AQVQQTEL
+52 QQIEL
-60 QTPRPQAELLVCKT
+60 QDRPQAELLVCKT

-100 ISAEDLLLVQKEID
+100 ISAEDLALVQKEID

-128 YLKGRAFKQDATMH
+128 YLKGRAFKQDMTMH

-150 KTNVTLRRN
+150 KTNVTLRRD
-159 GYELVGKLRTL
+159 GYALVGKLRTL

-180 TGGTPPSP
+180 AGGTPPSP
-188 PIKGKKG
+188 PTKIKKYV
-195 GKKVSP
+195 KKVEKVSLIDP
-201 TTDTTLPVTKGSSSP
+201 SSSSSSVDV
-216 ALGGPGGLAPHSK
+216 LTTSHVTGGSGGLAPLSK

-238 LNRSFLQKTP
+238 LNRSFLKKTP
-248 QALAYQV
+248 AQLAYQV
-255 TKYQKRGDWGFN
+255 TKYQSRCDWGFN

-291 SDYQAPPIIPAT
+291 SDYQAPPIKPAT
-303 PMDLV
+303 AMDLV
-308 LRYSMYGMVEMTK
+308 LRYSMYGMEEMTK
-321 LANEFNLLEDPIYHY
+321 LATTFNLLEDPIYHY

-378 NCAVQKAL
+378 NCEVQKAL
-386 LLGATATSSHDGSLF
+386 LFGDYRRGGAK
-401 LGDPSHR
+401 PP
-408 AVKVVMP
+408 P

-430 LFEDKELL
+430 LFEDKEILD
-438 ALVVKHLNDKDAVQ
+438 LVVKHLNDKDAVQ
-452 KSHIHPVNVIIAWFV
+452 KSRIHPVNVIIAWFV
-467 YRKGHGFK
+467 YKKGHGFK

-502 PTTKRY
+502 PTIKRY

-540 ARSGQGHL
+540 ARSGRGALPPSPMRPQAQLQEHL

-569 AWGSPP
+569 SPP

-584 GHHIHAN
+584 GHQIHAN

-625 DAIVV
+625 DAVVV

-642 LVALNSYRKAIGN
+642 LVALNSYRAKIGN

-702 FGGGGDEVEAE
+702 FGGGGDEVE

>member
-1 MSASNSYCHSVLGG
+1 MDASDNTYCHSVLGG
-15 APGHWKQS
+15 APGHWKES
-23 PKCFEE
+23 PTWSEE
-29 TSWNVTVED
+29 NSWTVSDKLSEE
-38 WQSTTPIVV
+38 W
-47 ESRPQ
+47 
-52 AQVQQTEL
+52 L
-60 QTPRPQAELLVCKT
+60 TPRPQGQAQQMELLVCKT

-100 ISAEDLLLVQKEID
+100 ISEEDLLLVQKEID
-114 SPNCYKLLDLVADI
+114 STPNCYKLLDLVADI
-128 YLKGRAFKQDATMH
+128 YLKGRAPKQDMTMH
-142 VLALICRC
+142 VLALICRS
-150 KTNVTLRRN
+150 KTNVTLRRT

-180 TGGTPPSP
+180 TGGTPLSP

-195 GKKVSP
+195 SKIAT
-201 TTDTTLPVTKGSSSP
+201 TTDTTSPATKGSKGSSSP
-216 ALGGPGGLAPHSK
+216 ALGGPGGLAPLSK

-238 LNRSFLQKTP
+238 LNRSFLKKTP
-248 QALAYQV
+248 AQLAYQV

-291 SDYQAPPIIPAT
+291 SDYQAPPIKPAT
-303 PMDLV
+303 AMDLV
-308 LRYSMYGMVEMTK
+308 LRYSMYGFEECSK
-321 LANEFNLLEDPIYHY
+321 LAIAFKLTTDPTYAYLCAVDIAKTLNEKDS
-336 LWAVNC
+336 
-342 AKNMQVE
+342 
-349 INETNTN
+349 N

-361 ILKHRLVREHLP
+361 IHKHRLVREHLP
-373 TWSLK
+373 TWAMKS
-378 NCAVQKAL
+378 CAVQKAL
-386 LLGATATSSHDGSLF
+386 LFGDYPRGGAK
-401 LGDPSHR
+401 PP
-408 AVKVVMP
+408 P

-438 ALVVKHLNDKDAVQ
+438 SLVVAHLTDKDAVQ
-452 KSHIHPVNVIIAWFV
+452 KSRVHPVNVIIAWFV

-475 GKLSWTPQK
+475 GKLIWTPVPA
-484 EIVDAL
+484 IRDAL

-508 GVFIDGSGSMTS
+508 GVFIDGSGSMTT

-548 FYVFSAKGH
+548 FYVFSAKG
-557 RRCQTPSLSNGG
+557 TPSRSNGG
-569 AWGSPP
+569 VRGSRP

-605 WGATDISN
+605 WGSTDISN
-613 GIRYLEKSNKHV
+613 GIRYLEHSNKHV

-630 ITDNDINTGEKP
+630 ITDNDINTGDKP
-642 LVALNSYRKAIGN
+642 LVALNSYRAKIGN

-687 TNSYQVMHAFTHDTA
+687 TNSYQVMHAFTHETP
-702 FGGGGDEVEAE
+702 FGGDGDEAEAD

>member
-1 MSASNSYCHSVLGG
+1 MSYEAFWKE
-15 APGHWKQS
+15 GHRDYNTLPATNNLKIVGEEWKTD
-23 PKCFEE
+23 PE
-29 TSWNVTVED
+29 
-38 WQSTTPIVV
+38 WQNQPDKS
-47 ESRPQ
+47 S
-52 AQVQQTEL
+52 
-60 QTPRPQAELLVCKT
+60 LVCKI

-92 KYKSGISK
+92 KYKSGVSK
-100 ISAEDLLLVQKEID
+100 ISLEDLALVQAEID
-114 SPNCYKLLDLVADI
+114 SPTNCYKLLDLVADI
-128 YLKGRAFKQDATMH
+128 YLKGRAPNQNMTLQ

-150 KTNVTLRRN
+150 KTNVTLRRT

-188 PIKGKKG
+188 PTKGKKG
-195 GKKVSP
+195 KKVLP
-201 TTDTTLPVTKGSSSP
+201 TPGITSFVDVSTVGS
-216 ALGGPGGLAPHSK
+216 GAPEAAPLSK

-238 LNRSFLQKTP
+238 LNRSFLKKTP

-255 TKYQKRGDWGFN
+255 TKYQSRGDWGFN

-291 SDYQAPPIIPAT
+291 SDYQAPPIKAAT

-308 LRYSMYGMVEMTK
+308 LRYSMYGMEEMTK
-321 LANEFNLLEDPIYHY
+321 LATAFKLNDDPIYEY
-336 LWAVNC
+336 LWAIHSV
-342 AKNMQVE
+342 KSMT
-349 INETNTN
+349 ETDTD

-361 ILKHRLVREHLP
+361 VHKYRLVREHLP
-373 TWSLK
+373 TWAMKS
-378 NCAVQKAL
+378 CAVQKAL
-386 LLGATATSSHDGSLF
+386 LFGDYRRGGAK
-401 LGDPSHR
+401 PP
-408 AVKVVMP
+408 P

-430 LFEDKELL
+430 LFEDKEIL
-438 ALVVKHLNDKDAVQ
+438 ALAVKHLTDKDAVQ
-452 KSHIHPVNVIIAWFV
+452 KSRIHPVNVIIAWFV
-467 YRKGHGFK
+467 YRKGKGFK
-475 GKLSWTPQK
+475 GKLTWTPQK

-497 FANAP
+497 FTNAP

-508 GVFIDGSGSMTS
+508 GVFIDGSGSMTE

-540 ARSGQGHL
+540 ARSGQGALPPSPMRPQAQLQEHL
-548 FYVFSAKGH
+548 FYVFSAKNPVRYKQYGI
-557 RRCQTPSLSNGG
+557 
-569 AWGSPP
+569 P

-584 GHHIHAN
+584 GHQIHAN
-591 STFQEVLDAVQLSN
+591 STFEEVLAAVQLSN
-605 WGATDISN
+605 WGTTDISN

-642 LVALNSYRKAIGN
+642 LVALNSYRKTIGN

-665 QLNDLTIADPSDKG
+665 ELNDLTIADPSDKG

-687 TNSYQVMHAFTHDTA
+687 TNSYQVMHAFTHDKE
-702 FGGGGDEVEAE
+702 FSMGGEEAEAD

>member
-1 MSASNSYCHSVLGG
+1 MSASNNYCHSVLGNIP
-15 APGHWKQS
+15 AFWKESPTSSDATWGHS
-23 PKCFEE
+23 VGEE
-29 TSWNVTVED
+29 WSSIP
-38 WQSTTPIVV
+38 QG
-47 ESRPQ
+47 Q
-52 AQVQQTEL
+52 AQHIES
-60 QTPRPQAELLVCKT
+60 PAESLVCKT

-92 KYKSGISK
+92 KYKSGVSK
-100 ISAEDLLLVQKEID
+100 ISEEDLLLVQKEID
-114 SPNCYKLLDLVADI
+114 SPTNCYKLLDLVADI
-128 YLKGRAFKQDATMH
+128 YLKGRAPKQDMTMH
-142 VLALICRC
+142 VLALICRS
-150 KTNVTLRRN
+150 KTNVTLRRR
-159 GYELVGKLRTL
+159 GYELVGQLRTL

-180 TGGTPPSP
+180 TGGTPSAKSNKGSK
-188 PIKGKKG
+188 KGKKVLTTPGITSFVDVSTG
-195 GKKVSP
+195 GSGAPEEAP
-201 TTDTTLPVTKGSSSP
+201 TV
-216 ALGGPGGLAPHSK
+216 SK

-238 LNRSFLQKTP
+238 LNRSFLKKTP
-248 QALAYQV
+248 AQLAYQV
-255 TKYQKRGDWGFN
+255 TKYQSRGDWGFN

-291 SDYQAPPIIPAT
+291 SDYQAPPIKPAT

-308 LRYSMYGMVEMTK
+308 LRYSMYGMEEMTK
-321 LANEFNLLEDPIYHY
+321 LATAFKLNNDPIYEY
-336 LWAVNC
+336 LWAVNTV
-342 AKNMQVE
+342 KSMT
-349 INETNTN
+349 ETDT
-356 DLIHL
+356 DDLVHLIH
-361 ILKHRLVREHLP
+361 KYRLVREHLP

-386 LLGATATSSHDGSLF
+386 LLGQEQSHDGSLF

-408 AVKVVMP
+408 IVKVVMP

-430 LFEDKELL
+430 LFDDKEILQN
-438 ALVVKHLNDKDAVQ
+438 VVAHLTDKDAVQ
-452 KSHIHPVNVIIAWFV
+452 KSRIHPVNVIIAWFV
-467 YRKGHGFK
+467 YRKGKGFK
-475 GKLSWTPQK
+475 GKLTWTPQK

-497 FANAP
+497 FTNAP

-508 GVFIDGSGSMTS
+508 GVFIDGSGSMTT

-548 FYVFSAKGH
+548 FYVFSAKNTVRYKQYG
-557 RRCQTPSLSNGG
+557 T
-569 AWGSPP
+569 P

-584 GHHIHAN
+584 GHQIHAN

-642 LVALNSYRKAIGN
+642 LVALNSYRAKIGN

-665 QLNDLTIADPSDKG
+665 ELNDLTIADPSDKG

-687 TNSYQVMHAFTHDTA
+687 TNSYQVMHAFTHDKE
-702 FGGGGDEVEAE
+702 FSMGGEEAEAD

>member
-1 MSASNSYCHSVLGG
+1 MSASNSYCHSVLGNVP
-15 APGHWKQS
+15 AFWKES
-23 PKCFEE
+23 PTASDSTWGDSVGEE
-29 TSWNVTVED
+29 WKTNPDGVEEWNN
-38 WQSTTPIVV
+38 QPA
-47 ESRPQ
+47 ES
-52 AQVQQTEL
+52 
-60 QTPRPQAELLVCKT
+60 LVCKI

-92 KYKSGISK
+92 KYKSGVSK
-100 ISAEDLLLVQKEID
+100 ISLEDLALVQKEID
-114 SPNCYKLLDLVADI
+114 SPNCYKLLELVEDI
-128 YLKGRAFKQDATMH
+128 YLKGRAPKQDATMH

-150 KTNVTLRRN
+150 KTNVTLRRD
-159 GYELVGKLRTL
+159 GYALVGKLRTL

-180 TGGTPPSP
+180 AGGTHARTKE
-188 PIKGKKG
+188 KGKKCTPTPTPGITSFVDVSTG
-195 GKKVSP
+195 GSGAPEV
-201 TTDTTLPVTKGSSSP
+201 
-216 ALGGPGGLAPHSK
+216 ALAEGLAGSKGQSPSK

-238 LNRSFLQKTP
+238 LNRSFLKKTP

-255 TKYQKRGDWGFN
+255 TKYQSRGDWGFN
-267 DIIKCTHLRTGTGE
+267 DIIKCTHLCTGTGE
-281 NRKRNTKYLP
+281 NRKRNTKYLKP
-291 SDYQAPPIIPAT
+291 DFEPKPIKPAT

-321 LANEFNLLEDPIYHY
+321 LALTFNLLEDPIYHY

-386 LLGATATSSHDGSLF
+386 LFGASATSSHDGSLF
-401 LGDPSHR
+401 LGDVSTHR
-408 AVKVVMP
+408 ANKIVMP

-438 ALVVKHLNDKDAVQ
+438 QNVVAHLTDKDAVQ
-452 KSHIHPVNVIIAWFV
+452 KSRIHPVNVIIAWFV

-475 GKLSWTPQK
+475 GKLTWTP
-484 EIVDAL
+484 EPAIRDAL

-508 GVFIDGSGSMTS
+508 GVFIDGSGSMTA

-540 ARSGQGHL
+540 ARSAPTQRPQAQLQEHL
-548 FYVFSAKGH
+548 FYVFSAKNT
-557 RRCQTPSLSNGG
+557 RRHTQCGTQTDTS
-569 AWGSPP
+569 
-575 TDNTGLYDV
+575 GLYDV
-584 GHHIHAN
+584 GHQIHAN
-591 STFQEVLDAVQLSN
+591 STFQEVLSAVQLSN

-613 GIRYLEKSNKHV
+613 GIRYLEKANKHV
-625 DAIVV
+625 DAVIV

-642 LVALNSYRKAIGN
+642 LVALNSYRAKIGN
-655 PNVKLITLAV
+655 PNVKLITLAI

-687 TNSYQVMHAFTHDTA
+687 TNSYQVMHAFTHDTP

>member
-1 MSASNSYCHSVLGG
+1 MAASTNTYCHSVLGG
-15 APGHWKQS
+15 YEGGWKEQPTWS
-23 PKCFEE
+23 EDNAWTVSDKLSEE
-29 TSWNVTVED
+29 
-38 WQSTTPIVV
+38 
-47 ESRPQ
+47 
-52 AQVQQTEL
+52 L
-60 QTPRPQAELLVCKT
+60 LTPRPQAELLVCKT

-92 KYKSGISK
+92 KYKSGVSK

-128 YLKGRAFKQDATMH
+128 YLKGRAPKQDMTMQ
-142 VLALICRC
+142 VLAMICRC
-150 KTNVTLRRN
+150 KTNVTLRRR
-159 GYELVGKLRTL
+159 GYEVVGQLRTL

-195 GKKVSP
+195 TKVAPKNSTDVSATSS
-201 TTDTTLPVTKGSSSP
+201 TTGGSEGTTLPAV
-216 ALGGPGGLAPHSK
+216 GGPGGLAPHSK
-229 GFGRAFKTA
+229 GFGRAFKTI
-238 LNRSFLQKTP
+238 LNRSFLKKTP

-255 TKYQKRGDWGFN
+255 TKYQSRGDWGFN

-291 SDYQAPPIIPAT
+291 SDYQAPPIKPAT

-308 LRYSMYGMVEMTK
+308 LRYSMYGFEEMQK
-321 LANEFNLLEDPIYHY
+321 LANAFNLLEDPIYHY
-336 LWAVNC
+336 LCAVYC

-401 LGDPSHR
+401 LGDPSRR
-408 AVKVVMP
+408 ASKVVMP

-438 ALVVKHLNDKDAVQ
+438 DLVVKHLTDKDAVQ
-452 KSHIHPVNVIIAWFV
+452 KSRIHPVNVIIAWFV

-508 GVFIDGSGSMTS
+508 GVFIDGSGSMTT

-548 FYVFSAKGH
+548 FYVFSAK
-557 RRCQTPSLSNGG
+557 SNRYSK
-569 AWGSPP
+569 AKDES
-575 TDNTGLYDV
+575 GLYDV

-625 DAIVV
+625 DAVIV

-642 LVALNSYRKAIGN
+642 LVALNSYRKTIGN

-687 TNSYQVMHAFTHDTA
+687 TNSYQVMHAFTHDKDFSA
-702 FGGGGDEVEAE
+702 GDDVEVEAE

>member
-1 MSASNSYCHSVLGG
+1 M
-15 APGHWKQS
+15 
-23 PKCFEE
+23 
-29 TSWNVTVED
+29 
-38 WQSTTPIVV
+38 
-47 ESRPQ
+47 
-52 AQVQQTEL
+52 
-60 QTPRPQAELLVCKT
+60 
-74 DNLKYI
+74 
-80 ERLLILGTGQQN
+80 
-92 KYKSGISK
+92 
-100 ISAEDLLLVQKEID
+100 
-114 SPNCYKLLDLVADI
+114 
-128 YLKGRAFKQDATMH
+128 
-142 VLALICRC
+142 
-150 KTNVTLRRN
+150 
-159 GYELVGKLRTL
+159 
-170 SQLYLFLGFY
+170 
-180 TGGTPPSP
+180 
-188 PIKGKKG
+188 
-195 GKKVSP
+195 
-201 TTDTTLPVTKGSSSP
+201 
-216 ALGGPGGLAPHSK
+216 
-229 GFGRAFKTA
+229 
-238 LNRSFLQKTP
+238 
-248 QALAYQV
+248 
-255 TKYQKRGDWGFN
+255 TKYQSRGDWGFN

-321 LANEFNLLEDPIYHY
+321 LANEFNLLEDPIYQY

-342 AKNMQVE
+342 AKGMQQE

-386 LLGATATSSHDGSLF
+386 LFGDYRRGGAK
-401 LGDPSHR
+401 PP
-408 AVKVVMP
+408 P

-430 LFEDKELL
+430 LFNDKEIL
-438 ALVVKHLNDKDAVQ
+438 ALVIKHLTDKDAVQ
-452 KSHIHPVNVIIAWFV
+452 KSRIHPVNVIIAWFV
-467 YRKGHGFK
+467 YRKGKGFK
-475 GKLSWTPQK
+475 GKLTWTPEK

-497 FANAP
+497 FTNAP

-508 GVFIDGSGSMTS
+508 GVFIDGSGSMTT

-548 FYVFSAKGH
+548 PPSPMRPQAQLQEHLFYVFSAKSN
-557 RRCQTPSLSNGG
+557 RLSK
-569 AWGSPP
+569 AKDES
-575 TDNTGLYDV
+575 GLYDV
-584 GHHIHAN
+584 GHQIHAN
-591 STFQEVLDAVQLSN
+591 STFEEVLSAVQLSN
-605 WGATDISN
+605 WGPTDISN

-642 LVALNSYRKAIGN
+642 LVALNSYRKTIGN

-687 TNSYQVMHAFTHDTA
+687 TNSYQVMHAFTHETA
-702 FGGGGDEVEAE
+702 FGEGGDEAEAEAD